1 MRIKIL
7 IIGIFTFIIAIIGF
21 NTGIFWDNTTFV
33 SAMGNVLYEN
43 GIFAWGSIPASSDPG
58 HPPFIATLLSAAWHI
73 FGKSLLISH
82 IVIIPFIFGLLWQ
95 IWNTCDYFIDNNKE
109 KILAFLLVSA
119 DATLLSQM
127 TLVTTEIPL
136 LFFFFLALNGL
147 LRKKYWLKVFG
158 LMLLG
163 IVSLRGMMLCG
174 GLFIVDIILNKR
186 SIKWQPYVIGALS
199 AVAFIIWRLAFK
211 GWIISNPESNW
222 GDAFGYMSLS
232 GFLKNFLWNI
242 AVIGQRFLD
251 FGRAVPLLL
260 ILFTI
265 VLRRGWKN
273 ESYKKLFI
281 IALGSTSLIWIV
293 SLFIVN
299 PIGHRYFTVSYILLL
314 LLAFMMLRE
323 YAHRWVVYCVLII
336 SLLAGNFIV
345 YPDKMAQG
353 WDASLAQLHY
363 WGVRRDM
370 IDYIDK
376 EKIDIK
382 NIATFFPNGGEIDNV
397 DLNND
402 HRRWAEFTG
411 NEPYV
416 FYSNVF
422 NLSDEEIDLI
432 HRDYRLVQSF
442 SSFGVRTELY
452 EKKEEQTP

>member
-1 MRIKIL
+1 MRIKVL

-58 HPPFIATLLSAAWHI
+58 HPPFIATLLSAAWNI

-82 IVIIPFIFGLLWQ
+82 IVIIPFVLGLLWQ

-147 LRKKYWLKVFG
+147 LRKKYWLKALG

-186 SIKWQPYVIGALS
+186 SIKWQPYVIGALP
-199 AVAFIIWRLAFK
+199 AIAFIIWRLAFK

-222 GDAFGYMSLS
+222 GEAFGYVSLS
-232 GFLKNFLWNI
+232 GFLKNFIWNI

-265 VLRRGWKN
+265 VLRRGWKK
-273 ESYKKLFI
+273 ESYKKLLI
-281 IALGSTSLIWIV
+281 ISLGSTSLIWIV
-293 SLFIVN
+293 SLFIMVLRLF
-299 PIGHRYFTVSYILLL
+299 GLLL
-314 LLAFMMLRE
+314 FIIM
-323 YAHRWVVYCVLII
+323 VL
-336 SLLAGNFIV
+336 
-345 YPDKMAQG
+345 M
-353 WDASLAQLHY
+353 
-363 WGVRRDM
+363 
-370 IDYIDK
+370 
-376 EKIDIK
+376 
-382 NIATFFPNGGEIDNV
+382 
-397 DLNND
+397 
-402 HRRWAEFTG
+402 
-411 NEPYV
+411 
-416 FYSNVF
+416 
-422 NLSDEEIDLI
+422 
-432 HRDYRLVQSF
+432 RL
-442 SSFGVRTELY
+442 
-452 EKKEEQTP
+452 

>member
-1 MRIKIL
+1 
-7 IIGIFTFIIAIIGF
+7 
-21 NTGIFWDNTTFV
+21 
-33 SAMGNVLYEN
+33 
-43 GIFAWGSIPASSDPG
+43 
-58 HPPFIATLLSAAWHI
+58 
-73 FGKSLLISH
+73 
-82 IVIIPFIFGLLWQ
+82 
-95 IWNTCDYFIDNNKE
+95 
-109 KILAFLLVSA
+109 
-119 DATLLSQM
+119 
-127 TLVTTEIPL
+127 
-136 LFFFFLALNGL
+136 
-147 LRKKYWLKVFG
+147 
-158 LMLLG
+158 MLLG

-186 SIKWQPYVIGALS
+186 SIKWQPYVIGALP

-222 GDAFGYMSLS
+222 GEAFGYVSLS
-232 GFLKNFLWNI
+232 EFLKNFIWNI

-265 VLRRGWKN
+265 VLRRGWKK
-273 ESYKKLFI
+273 EIYKKLLI
-281 IALGSTSLIWIV
+281 ISLGSTSLIWII
-293 SLFIVN
+293 SLFIIN
-299 PIGHRYFTVSYILLL
+299 PIGHRYFTVNYILLL

-323 YAHRWVVYCVLII
+323 YARRWVVYGVLII
-336 SLLAGNFIV
+336 SLLAGNLIV

-353 WDASLAQLHY
+353 WDSSLAQLHY

-376 EKIDIK
+376 EKIEIK

-452 EKKEEQTP
+452 EKKAEQTP

>member
-1 MRIKIL
+1 MRFKIL
-7 IIGIFTFIIAIIGF
+7 IIGIFTFLVAIIGIR
-21 NTGIFWDNTTFV
+21 TGIFWDNTTFV

-43 GIFAWGSIPASSDPG
+43 GIFAWESFPVSSDPG
-58 HPPFIATLLSAAWHI
+58 HPPFIATLMAATWHI
-73 FGKSLLISH
+73 FGKSLLFSH

-95 IWNTCDYFIDNNKE
+95 IWNTCEFFIDNEKE
-109 KILAFLLVSA
+109 KIFAFLLVSV

-127 TLVTTEIPL
+127 TLVTTEVPL
-136 LFFFFLALNGL
+136 LFFFFIALNGL
-147 LRKKYWLKVFG
+147 LREKLWLKALG

-186 SIKWQPYVIGALS
+186 SIKWQPYVIGALP
-199 AVAFIIWRLAFK
+199 AVAYIIWRLTFK

-222 GDAFGYMSLS
+222 GEAFGYMSLS

-336 SLLAGNFIV
+336 SLLAGNLIV

-353 WDASLAQLHY
+353 WDSSLAQLHY
-363 WGVRRDM
+363 WGVRRDV
-370 IDYIDK
+370 INYIEK
-376 EKIDIK
+376 EDIEINK
-382 NIATFFPNGGEIDNV
+382 IATFFPNGGEIDYV

-402 HRRWAEFTG
+402 HRKWAEFTG
-411 NEPYV
+411 KEQYV

-422 NLSDEEIDLI
+422 NLSDEEIETI
-432 HRDYRLVQSF
+432 HSDYRLIQSF

-452 EKKEEQTP
+452 EKIKKN